1 MPLSKFLSLP
11 ALLITVAILLNA
23 CGKDDSTPAAL
34 TGTLRGT
41 VQVWNDKATSISD
54 RSGVTVTLDNLSGKT
69 TTTGADGSFQ
79 FTDLPFDSYDLSFSK
94 SGYGTLKLIGAKLS
108 GTTAGTVV
116 NLPTVQFGALSTTTI
131 TALTLNNTTYNGGP
145 GVSYN
150 YTVSP
155 APTTTSRGYVRA
167 FLSTSNAV
175 TNTNY
180 TAFSSLNSA
189 LSANVLGGFTASE
202 LYAMGFATGQTLFIK
217 LYGDSYQSN
226 DYEDPLTGKT
236 IFPNLNQT
244 SAPAIS
250 FIVP

>member
-1 MPLSKFLSLP
+1 MTSKCLSIP
-11 ALLITVAILLNA
+11 ALLISFAILLNA
-23 CGKDDSTPAAL
+23 CGKDDSTPTVL

-41 VQVWNDKATSISD
+41 VQVWNDKTTSIAD
-54 RSGVTVTLDNLSGKT
+54 RSGVTVTIDNVSGKST
-69 TTTGADGSFQ
+69 TTSADGSFQ

-94 SGYGTLKLIGAKLS
+94 SGYGTRKLIGAKLS

-116 NLPTVQFGALSTTTI
+116 NLPTIQFGALSTTTV
-131 TALTLNNTTYNGGP
+131 TVLTLNNATYNGGP

-155 APTTTSRGYVRA
+155 APSTTNRGYVRA

-175 TNTNY
+175 SNTNY

-189 LSANVLGGFTASE
+189 LSASVSGGFTASE
-202 LYAMGFATGQTLFIK
+202 LYAMGFSTGQTVFIK

-226 DYEDPLTGKT
+226 DYDDPLTGRT

-250 FIVP
+250 VIVP